1 MPSEPASPI
10 LTSNERRLHP
20 LSWLFVLL
28 AQLRQFAVPLIVLVL
43 AGGRGDRWELVGALG
58 VLVLPLIA
66 VAQYFSYRFR
76 IADDELIIRSGIFQ
90 RNRRHI
96 PFRRIHNVS
105 LHQNLLHRA
114 FGVAEVHLE
123 SAGGVKPE
131 AQMRVLS
138 LADAHALEAL
148 VQSRGNAS
156 QATTSEAITTAPATA
171 LLSLPTSELL
181 RLGLISN
188 RGMVVVAAG
197 FGVLAQSGSQ
207 AFGAALKSI
216 AQNLFGWANG
226 QHLSVIG
233 WLLAGISLFIVFA
246 AVLRVLSMLLAILQF
261 HGFTLHQQGQ
271 RLSVEAGLLT
281 RIRAHTPRHR
291 IQAWTLHESLLQRW
305 LHRQSLSIDSAV
317 IQASNNQRSLRD
329 LAPIAPPHTVTALL
343 QRLLPAAG
351 WPDMDWQPLHPRAWR
366 RMLVIPS
373 AVTVLACAAL
383 WLRFG
388 NVALFALLALPW
400 WWLRARRLAKFAGY
414 ALSDSV
420 IVIRGGWPGHYW
432 RLAEI
437 SKLQVIGISST
448 PFDRR
453 HDMATL
459 WLDTAG
465 ATAMQPRLRI
475 RYLPN
480 AQARALL
487 ETLNARMQRSGIVAA
502 SSMECP
508 ARKDIAEVN
517 NHEPQ

>member
-1 MPSEPASPI
+1 MRSELGPSPLAAD
-10 LTSNERRLHP
+10 ERRLHP

-28 AQLRQFAVPLIVLVL
+28 AQLRQFAVPLIVLVF
-43 AGGRGDRWELVGALG
+43 AGGRGDRWELYGAVGALA
-58 VLVLPLIA
+58 LPLIA

-76 IADDELIIRSGIFQ
+76 IADDELVIRSGILQ

-105 LHQNLLHRA
+105 LHQNLLHRV

-148 VQSRGNAS
+148 VQSRGNQPESPTAAAS
-156 QATTSEAITTAPATA
+156 EPERAAL
-171 LLSLPTSELL
+171 LLSLSTSELL

-197 FGVLAQSGSQ
+197 IGVLAQSGSD
-207 AFGAALKSI
+207 AFAIALKGI
-216 AQNLFGWANG
+216 AQSLFGWANG
-226 QHLSVIG
+226 QHLSWIG
-233 WLLAGISLFIVFA
+233 WALAGISLFIAFA
-246 AVLRVLSMLLAILQF
+246 AVLRLLSMLLAVLQF
-261 HGFTLHQQGQ
+261 HGYTLHEQGE

-291 IQAWTLHESLLQRW
+291 IQAWTLRESLLQRW
-305 LHRQSLSIDSAV
+305 LHRQSLSVDSAV
-317 IQASNNQRSLRD
+317 VQAANNQRSLRD

-351 WPDMDWQPLHPRAWR
+351 WPDLAWQPLHPRAWR
-366 RMLVIPS
+366 RMLMIPIV
-373 AVTVLACAAL
+373 VTVLACAAL

-400 WWLRARRLAKFAGY
+400 WWLRARRLAQFAGY
-414 ALSDSV
+414 ALTDSV
-420 IVIRGGWPGHYW
+420 IAIRGGWPGHYW

-437 SKLQVIGISST
+437 GKLQVIGISST

-453 HDMATL
+453 HGMATL

-465 ATAMQPRLRI
+465 ANAMQPRLRI
-475 RYLPN
+475 RYLPK

-487 ETLNARMQRSGIVAA
+487 ETLNARMQRNGIARVPPFG
-502 SSMECP
+502 CP
-508 ARKDIAEVN
+508 VLPDIADDGD
-517 NHEPQ
+517 HDPQ